1 MYKPDCLPDVKRDF
15 VTLIAASEPV
25 DAKKPKLLTQLFR
38 AALDLIAPLL

>member
-15 VTLIAASEPV
+15 IALIEKSEPV
-25 DAKKPKLLTQLFR
+25 EAKKPRLLTQLFR